1 MNEIPGSYQRWR
13 DADESGRDDDADWA
27 FKTVFRTAVSTEP
40 ISADFTRRTMEA
52 LAVSAAREARRA
64 RYTRAAV
71 IAATVMGIAAAL
83 YFGTGW
89 AISFLSTVFVGFLN
103 LVIAFIVRGAGAVE
117 TGSGFWT
124 VMGSLGRAA
133 AAFVADPKVTVAI
146 LAIQAVAIA
155 ALVALRRLLGSDRES
170 FE

>member
-1 MNEIPGSYQRWR
+1 MNEVPGSYQRWR

-27 FKTVFRTAVSTEP
+27 FKTVFRTAVSTGP

-52 LAVSAAREARRA
+52 LAVAAAREARRA

-71 IAATVMGIAAAL
+71 IAAMVIGGAAAL

>member
-1 MNEIPGSYQRWR
+1 MTEVPGSYQRWR

-27 FKTVFRTAVSTEP
+27 FKTVFRTAVSTEA

-52 LAVSAAREARRA
+52 LAVAAAREARRA

-71 IAATVMGIAAAL
+71 MAATVMGGAAAL